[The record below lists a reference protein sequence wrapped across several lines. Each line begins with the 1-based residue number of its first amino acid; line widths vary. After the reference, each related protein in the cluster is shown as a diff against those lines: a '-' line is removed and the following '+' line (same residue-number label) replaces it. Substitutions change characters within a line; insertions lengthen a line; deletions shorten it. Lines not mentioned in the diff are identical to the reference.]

1 MVLLNANNFENVN
14 SLSEKS
20 AQDLEIGACLLL
32 LEAYSETCQTSSMA
46 CFAK

>member
-1 MVLLNANNFENVN
+1 MSIV
-14 SLSEKS
+14 LSEKS